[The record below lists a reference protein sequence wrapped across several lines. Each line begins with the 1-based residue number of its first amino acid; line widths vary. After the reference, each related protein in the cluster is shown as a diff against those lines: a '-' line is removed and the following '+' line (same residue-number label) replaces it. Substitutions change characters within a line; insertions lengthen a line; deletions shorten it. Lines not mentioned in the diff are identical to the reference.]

1 MKPRSH
7 RALYLTLFSFNSH
20 LAPGLEALDVDA
32 KVVVGV
38 VGQGG
43 VGVEDGGHGG
53 RIQVARVRVHLQ
65 LQLGALWLPAMVMVR
80 KMTVMTVMI
89 GSMVD
94 VFRLRCNRPVSGSF
108 HVLRCNGVYDS
119 DCSDDDASVHREDSG
134 ENYVYKVM

>member
-65 LQLGALWLPAMVMVR
+65 LQLRALWLPAMVMVR
-80 KMTVMTVMI
+80 KMTVMI
-89 GSMVD
+89 ASMVD
-94 VFRLRCNRPVSGSF
+94 VFRLRCYRPVSGSF